1 MFLSKEAVR
10 LALSGVATG
19 VACAGCPP
27 LPELLDRYERAGGRY
42 MVCPICFEAKMLPK
56 DGLVPNAEIAGTVA
70 MWEWIGDDLQLLMV
84 PSFVVAAGGPG
95 DDAVAS

>member
-1 MFLSKEAVR
+1 M
-10 LALSGVATG
+10 
-19 VACAGCPP
+19 
-27 LPELLDRYERAGGRY
+27 
-42 MVCPICFEAKMLPK
+42 
-56 DGLVPNAEIAGTVA
+56 PNAEIAGTVA